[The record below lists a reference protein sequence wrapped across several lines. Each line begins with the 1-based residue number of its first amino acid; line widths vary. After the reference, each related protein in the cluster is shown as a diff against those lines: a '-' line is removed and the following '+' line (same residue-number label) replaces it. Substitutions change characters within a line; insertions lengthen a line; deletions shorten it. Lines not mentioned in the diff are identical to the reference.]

1 MPREKYSG
9 SKPAPKGGVPPQ
21 APDEE
26 RAVLGALMLPE
37 ESAEALA
44 EVTKIGL
51 ATRHFYKE
59 AHQRILEAIY
69 KLRDKKEPVDLLQV
83 TMQLEASGH
92 LETVGGVT
100 YLDEMMES
108 VPTAANIVFYAKHV
122 MREAARR
129 SVLREAAQ
137 LQETLRKADSPTVT
151 LSEVVANVHEYT
163 ANIDRIVKDE
173 GVLSGGLPERVSV
186 DGETFYKQKLKP
198 PPCLIGRGLVPQHG
212 FTLLVAYAKEGKT
225 SLAIQMSLSIISGQ
239 PFLGTFPVENRG
251 RVLFLHLENPPAA
264 MHAIFKSQV
273 DGWGAPIDKKAD
285 LVFLDGHGLCIERM
299 EDRAFL
305 LAKMQEVKPDLVV
318 IDPVSLIYTR
328 DLNDYASVRAFTE
341 TLREMSAEFDC
352 AFLIV
357 HHFSKP
363 GIMKRESIHAA
374 GGSAAW
380 GNFAEGIIGMGR
392 WSQNK
397 PPGYK
402 RLDFLLRSPPIEDI
416 CLLRNPQNLLF
427 DLVVDPSDVAATP
440 VETVAD
446 ILEGQATPIG
456 YTLLKTHVTTTLGVA
471 DGAAKRLIT
480 GALKKGIISKEEG
493 KRGRYF
499 FPLP

>member
-1 MPREKYSG
+1 MPNEKYSG
-9 SKPAPKGGVPPQ
+9 SKPAAEGGVPPQ

-26 RAVLGALMLPE
+26 RAVLGALMLPD

-51 ATRHFYKE
+51 GSRHFYKE
-59 AHQRILEAIY
+59 AHQKIFEAIY
-69 KLRDKKEPVDLLQV
+69 KLRDKKQPVDLLTV
-83 TMQLEASGH
+83 TMKLEESGDLEA
-92 LETVGGVT
+92 VGGAT
-100 YLDEMMES
+100 YLDEMIDS
-108 VPTAANIVFYAKHV
+108 VPTAANILFYAKHV
-122 MREAARR
+122 KREAARR

-137 LQETLRKADSPTVT
+137 LQEALRKAGSPAVT
-151 LSEVVANVHEYT
+151 LSEVVANVQESAAKIT
-163 ANIDRIVKDE
+163 RMMKDE

-186 DGETFYKQKLKP
+186 DGETFYNQKLKP
-198 PPCLIGRGLVPQHG
+198 PPCLLGRGLIPRHG
-212 FTLLVAYAKEGKT
+212 FTLLSAYAKEGKT

-239 PFLGTFPVENRG
+239 AFLGVFPVENRG
-251 RVLFLHLENPPAA
+251 RVLFVHLENPPAA
-264 MHAIFKSQV
+264 IHGIYKSQV
-273 DGWGAPIDKKAD
+273 DGWGARIDTKAD

-305 LAKMQEVKPDLVV
+305 LAKMQEAKPDLVV

-341 TLREMSAEFDC
+341 TLREMSAEFEC

-363 GIMKRESIHAA
+363 GIVKRSSKHAT

-380 GNFAEGIIGMGR
+380 GNFAEGIIGMNR
-392 WSQNK
+392 WADNK

-402 RLDFLLRSPPIEDI
+402 RLDFDLRAPPIADI
-416 CLLRNPQNLLF
+416 CLLRNPENLLF
-427 DLVVDPSDVAATP
+427 DLVVDASEIVATR
-440 VETVAD
+440 VERVRE
-446 ILEGQATPIG
+446 ILEGQGMPIG
-456 YTLLKTHVTTTLGVA
+456 YNLLKAHLTSTLGVSETQ
-471 DGAAKRLIT
+471 AKRLII

-499 FPLP
+499 CPLP